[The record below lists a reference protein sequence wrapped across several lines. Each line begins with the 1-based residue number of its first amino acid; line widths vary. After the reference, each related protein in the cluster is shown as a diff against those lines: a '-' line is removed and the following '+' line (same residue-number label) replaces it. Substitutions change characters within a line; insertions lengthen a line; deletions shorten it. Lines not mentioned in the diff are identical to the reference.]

1 MRASLSGQPTWRTNV
16 RAALVVALVAGIASA
31 CDDNNST
38 GPNGVVVVSNVQLK
52 AGTEAGPLAVA
63 TFDVQH
69 ADSARAWYS
78 TAGGDPVPTQFAP
91 VSDGSS
97 RFVVTGLEPATQYQ
111 IYIEGRS
118 GPDSTVSQPA
128 DFTTDALP
136 DALENVSFNMST
148 GTFTPGFILTE
159 VVAASDSTLY
169 AVAFD
174 STGKL
179 AWYRRFPDFHQILD
193 LQQQPNGH
201 YTIYLGGSTG
211 WQPVEGKFAEFDVA
225 GNITHEWKLPD
236 QYFVDGH
243 ELRFTMEDTAVTAAY
258 LFGYDLQPLDM
269 SGHGGG
275 PDSLVAVHKIFR
287 LSPGGDATLLFDA
300 IDRWTLD
307 DWTSQPLT
315 GLGDLGHANSLDLD
329 TDGNL
334 IVSWRN
340 LGAVTKHDINT
351 GEVIWQLG
359 GTKSDFTIDGDPL
372 NGFSGQ
378 HFARALPDDHLMVY
392 DNGTNHEP
400 AQSRVVEFAID
411 AANTT
416 ATFVREFKRPTATFT
431 TFLGSAQRL
440 PNGHTFAGFGN
451 VSVVTEFDANGN
463 VVADGTKMDG
473 GTPSIFYRALWIPTL
488 GNR

>member
-1 MRASLSGQPTWRTNV
+1 
-16 RAALVVALVAGIASA
+16 
-31 CDDNNST
+31 
-38 GPNGVVVVSNVQLK
+38 
-52 AGTEAGPLAVA
+52 VA

-91 VSDGSS
+91 VSDGSA

-378 HFARALPDDHLMVY
+378 HFARVLPDNHILLY
-392 DNGTNHEP
+392 DNGTGHDPNV
-400 AQSRVVEFAID
+400 SRPVEYALDTD
-411 AANTT
+411 AKT
-416 ATFVREFKRPTATFT
+416 ATMAWDFVSSDRTYT
-431 TFLGSAQRL
+431 TYMGSAQRL
-440 PNGHTFAGFGN
+440 PDGNTLIGYSTAAIITLVDPNGTVLAKG
-451 VSVVTEFDANGN
+451 S
-463 VVADGTKMDG
+463 KMDG
-473 GTPSIFYRALWIPTL
+473 NNSSIFYRALWVPRL
-488 GNR
+488 